1 MDNIVKKLKKNKYI
15 IEKKQFLSISILL
28 ILAGIILELLFHNN
42 PIIKVDNNYAHS
54 LFAAIVTISTIS
66 VTILTVIINSSD
78 RKYLGFNINEIVN
91 FKSKYFRM
99 NYIIPIILI
108 LDLFS
113 AICLTKKYSNLL
125 GLLFFITSL
134 FLVNFSIFI
143 WRVNT
148 DSKFCIDLV
157 KGYIKNNITNNLN
170 MINKFFEGL
179 FFYLE
184 NNQLNNILLNID
196 IIIELV
202 NNLDES
208 QYKASADNE
217 KLKSYNEFINKLYSN
232 INQAFILAEKH
243 YSLFFALDN
252 IFIIFIKVNSK
263 INNKSNPEIETIRN
277 SIEKF
282 QFYNDN
288 QLFIPEIY
296 NLVSYLEDFSNISN
310 QQKEFIIYNLF
321 FNIYKNEILSD
332 NIKSNILERIISDL
346 VFYRKMSEDFNRVKQ
361 RILLTII
368 RNFILLNPSESV
380 SNNLMAILSEK
391 LYQKMFYSDNLI
403 YETVS
408 LIYLLFYVYS
418 FKEVET
424 INEKHRTIIKNLI
437 YSTND
442 KITTNP
448 ISFRY
453 ILCYQYNYSKI
464 EYSLW
469 NLSDDIFNKYSYLEY
484 FPHDFVSKSPNWE
497 LNVGINF
504 AIYYYLINWYNSSL
518 EITKKDFWNFH
529 RLYAKALLDMFDEKQ
544 FILKEKYLNEFNQ
557 LAKWIDVKPV
567 LSIEKQKQI
576 FDFVN
581 LNYSEIYIKE
591 QNSIKNEQFDFDI
604 DLLNRLL
611 CKTLV
616 EKEFIGFNNQIKYS
630 KNKILK
636 LKTLI
641 NKNYHKIE
649 NQIIEIIIMYYFNR
663 IYNSFIKDKTKTIKI
678 GFDLSSVKI
687 LLSCLEKNNYK
698 YRNFDYTNDL
708 AFSKET
714 QSTTDFIQLE
724 EKTKKIEY
732 KKTKN
737 INSRLFFNDN
747 DLNFNLII
755 TSCTSIE
762 LNETELEE
770 QIEQYKISENI
781 YKIDSIYINR
791 ENIINIIKKK
801 YCNLL
806 IVMNLQTEEQVK
818 GLRIEVTL

>member
-42 PIIKVDNNYAHS
+42 PIIKVDINYAHS

-66 VTILTVIINSSD
+66 VTILTVIINSSA
-78 RKYLGFNINEIVN
+78 RKHLGFNINEIVN

-170 MINKFFEGL
+170 MINKLFEGL

-208 QYKASADNE
+208 QYKDPTDNE

-252 IFIIFIKVNSK
+252 VFIIFIKVNK
-263 INNKSNPEIETIRN
+263 KVNNKSNPEIETIRN

-282 QFYNDN
+282 QSYNDN

-296 NLVSYLEDFSNISN
+296 NLVNYLEDFSNISN
-310 QQKEFIIYNLF
+310 QHKEFIIYSLF
-321 FNIYKNEILSD
+321 FNIYKNEILSK
-332 NIKSNILERIISDL
+332 NIKNNILERIISDL
-346 VFYRKMSEDFNRVKQ
+346 VFYRKLSEDFNRVKQ
-361 RILLTII
+361 RILLTIV
-368 RNFILLNPSESV
+368 RNFILLNPLESI

-418 FKEVET
+418 FKEIET
-424 INEKHRTIIKNLI
+424 INKKHRTIIKNLI

-453 ILCYQYNYSKI
+453 LLSYQYSYSKI

-484 FPHDFVSKSPNWE
+484 YPHNFVSKSPNWE
-497 LNVGINF
+497 LNIGINL

-518 EITKKDFWNFH
+518 EITEKDFWDFH

-544 FILKEKYLNEFNQ
+544 FILKEKYFNEINQ
-557 LAKWIDVKPV
+557 IAKWIDIKPL
-567 LSIEKQKQI
+567 LSKEKQKQI
-576 FDFVN
+576 FNFVN
-581 LNYSEIYIKE
+581 LKYSEIYIKE
-591 QNSIKNEQFDFDI
+591 QDFIENEQFDFDI

-611 CKTLV
+611 YKTLV

-806 IVMNLQTEEQVK
+806 IGMNLQTEEQVK